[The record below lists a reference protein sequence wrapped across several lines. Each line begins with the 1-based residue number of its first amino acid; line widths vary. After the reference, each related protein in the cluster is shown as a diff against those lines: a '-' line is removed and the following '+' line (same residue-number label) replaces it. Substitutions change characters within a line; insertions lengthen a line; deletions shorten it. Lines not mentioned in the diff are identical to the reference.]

1 MPPHPRSRASAA
13 ASEAF
18 ALGKKEEP
26 ETPPEGRVTK
36 LEKEGKVKVA
46 RVINP
51 SHPDCQRCLKRKA
64 GEQAKKK
71 LSKTDQRIADAVAK
85 AKTDLLAELGV
96 SAAPRSDTCA

>member
-1 MPPHPRSRASAA
+1 MPARSRATT
-13 ASEAF
+13 EAF

-26 ETPPEGRVTK
+26 ETPPESERVTK

-71 LSKTDQRIADAVAK
+71 LSKTDQRIAEAVAK
-85 AKTDLLAELGV
+85 AKSDLLAELGH
-96 SAAPRSDTCA
+96 APRSETCA

>member
-1 MPPHPRSRASAA
+1 MPPHARSRTATVGDH
-13 ASEAF
+13 F

-26 ETPPEGRVTK
+26 ETPPEGRTTL

-46 RVINP
+46 RVIHP

-71 LSKTDQRIADAVAK
+71 LSKTDQRIAEAVAK
-85 AKTDLLAELGV
+85 AKSDLLAELGHP
-96 SAAPRSDTCA
+96 PRE